1 MAQLDNFSKIYHG
14 GNEIGKV
21 LHQGK
26 IIWSGVDLGPGSQ
39 TLIAGDMEAGFF
51 GEVSTSDLISGDEL
65 ASLIGLT
72 AGTSQYSNEP
82 WLKFALD
89 GEIIF
94 VAKKPLRHSISWD
107 SINSAGAVFGDK
119 TVKIKGLDYSVSLL
133 RGLNDSYPVSSSSN
147 PSSGIGNH
155 GSEWNRLMLPIH
167 VNAPSSWSYPDNVDS
182 PTEDWGIDYTDKDL
196 LTHHNHGDGNYS
208 WCQDTSGTYRLSRGH
223 YGVSYSYRYTSSSS
237 HSYYGWRPVLELIKE

>member
-1 MAQLDNFSKIYHG
+1 MNVDEILKAHNLQPSGGKPKNDDWTDAPGSKIL
-14 GNEIGKV
+14 K
-21 LHQGK
+21 
-26 IIWSGVDLGPGSQ
+26 
-39 TLIAGDMEAGFF
+39 AGTMKAGFF

-72 AGTSQYSNEP
+72 AGTSQFSDEP

-89 GEIIF
+89 GDIIF
-94 VAKKPLRHSISWD
+94 VAKKPFRHTVSWD

-119 TVKIKGLDYSVSLL
+119 IVKIKGLNYSVSLL
-133 RGLNDSYPVSSSSN
+133 RGLNNSYPVGSSN
-147 PSSGIGNH
+147 NPSDGVANH

-196 LTHHNHGDGNYS
+196 LTHYNHGDGNYS
-208 WCQDTSGTYRLSRGH
+208 WCQDTSGTYRLVRG
-223 YGVSYSYRYTSSSS
+223 YGGVSYSLRTTSSNSGS
-237 HSYYGWRPVLELIKE
+237 GLGWRPKLKLVTWPLT